1 MSRLR
6 RFGFRAGAIVVGLV
20 VAFGIG
26 EIVVRFLGHQPVVVK
41 VHPVLPD
48 KTPNPLGLRD
58 PLDRVPKD
66 PALLRIAFLG
76 DSFTFG
82 LGVSPEQTFVQ
93 RVGTLLR
100 ERYSGRSMAINLGR
114 DGADLIGEWTIYNR
128 VRDSVRPQVVV
139 HVISQN
145 DLDFDLYRSWE
156 PIARLVSEQTWLSRH
171 SRLFDLAE
179 RKIRSG
185 LAHRRSQVYMEGGGT
200 PEAQDRT
207 WRIASHEIQQT
218 KRLVEEGG
226 AVYALVRFPWLR
238 KVHLREDYPI
248 EATHRRTAAVAERLG
263 VPYLDLLEAFRGQP
277 AEEMC
282 LLPYDDHPSPAAHQ
296 IAAEAIATFLLRE
309 VIPKAHLVSATQP
322 APERTSRQI
331 REAERQHYQAALA
344 IDPNCFSAQ
353 FHLDRMATSQKAQ

>member
-6 RFGFRAGAIVVGLV
+6 RFGFRAGAIIVGLV

-26 EIVVRFLGHQPVVVK
+26 EVVVRFLGHQPLVVK

-58 PLDRVPKD
+58 RLDRIPKD

-82 LGVSPEQTFVQ
+82 LGVSHEQTFVQ
-93 RVGTLLR
+93 QVGALLR
-100 ERYSGRSMAINLGR
+100 KRYSGRSIAINLGR

-171 SRLFDLAE
+171 SRLFELAE
-179 RKIRSG
+179 RRIRSG
-185 LAHRRSQVYMEGGGT
+185 IASDRSQVYMEGGAT
-200 PEAQDRT
+200 PEERDQT
-207 WRIASHEIQQT
+207 WRIASHEIEQT
-218 KRLVEEGG
+218 KRLVEEDG

-238 KVHLREDYPI
+238 MVHLRKGYPI
-248 EATHRRTAAVAERLG
+248 EATHRRTAAAAQRLG
-263 VPYLDLLEAFRGQP
+263 VSYLDLLEAFRGQP
-277 AEEMC
+277 ADEMC

-296 IAAEAIATFLLRE
+296 IAAEAIASFLLRE
-309 VIPKAHLVSATQP
+309 VIPKVHLLSATRP
-322 APERTSRQI
+322 APARTSRQI
-331 REAERQHYQAALA
+331 REAEKRHYQAALA
-344 IDPNCFSAQ
+344 IDPNCFSAR
-353 FHLDRMATSQKAQ
+353 FHLDRMATSQKAR